1 MKTAVLEIKED
12 GDRGERRWAVLLID
26 AEGKLLLRTIAA
38 LSRDDALTAAKLLKS
53 KGSDA
58 PLFADGAAGDRPGWI
73 VEKTDAGWT
82 LSFTLIS
89 STSFAPSPKA
99 EHAEDEKAI
108 AQAVEGIKAAL
119 AKVEKIQWNPPDA
132 DPAYDPK
139 ESDLTAGEPIPGS

>member
-1 MKTAVLEIKED
+1 MKTTVLEIKED
-12 GDRGERRWAVLLID
+12 GDRGERRWAVLLLD
-26 AEGKLLLRTIAA
+26 AGEKLLLRTVTA
-38 LSRDDALTAAKLLKS
+38 LSRDDALAAAKLLKS

-58 PLFADGAAGDRPGWI
+58 PLFEDGAAGDRPGWI

-89 STSFAPSPKA
+89 STSFAPSLKA

-108 AQAVEGIKAAL
+108 EQAVEAIKAAL
-119 AKVEKIQWNPPDA
+119 AKVEKIQWNPPNA

-139 ESDLTAGEPIPGS
+139 ESDLTPGEPIPGS